1 MDSDGRTGARLP
13 PIALLSGARLE
24 LDVEQASPEATS
36 ALRVVRWKLD
46 QRQWRSRHVET
57 VPPLSRTR
65 QSPNSSARWRSS
77 RAEDRQTKLRRPPR
91 SNRDEFRRAQRSQ
104 RV

>member
-1 MDSDGRTGARLP
+1 GVSRAATASMDSDGRTGARLP
-13 PIALLSGARLE
+13 PIALLSGARLQ

-36 ALRVVRWKLD
+36 ALRVVRRKLD

-57 VPPLSRTR
+57 VPPPGPTAPR
-65 QSPNSSARWRSS
+65 SADQ
-77 RAEDRQTKLRRPPR
+77 AHPR
-91 SNRDEFRRAQRSQ
+91 SNRDDFRRAQRSQ